1 MNYEESIA
9 YIDSLSP
16 TLVRPG
22 LERFDL
28 FMQEQR
34 NLQDSYASLHI
45 AGTNGKGSVV
55 CMLAETFRQAGIK
68 CGRYTGPH
76 LLAYNERVEID
87 AAPISDDEFAAICS
101 ELRNKSEE
109 FGKRHPEHGILT
121 WFELLTAI
129 SFFEFAKTNVEV
141 GVFEV
146 GLGGQFDATTVLH
159 SPVSTAI
166 VSISLDHT
174 HILGSTVEEIAREKA
189 GIIKAGVPLVTACQ
203 GSALGVI
210 LEQARINNAPVIRV
224 NEHLE
229 LQSGANLEEEEKLI
243 SALQARFESLQ
254 FTHSLAAE
262 SAEAA
267 QSLRN
272 LISNRKGYQRH
283 NAAVAAV
290 VLGLWELKH
299 GKDALSHFDKA
310 LNTFFWP
317 GRMQFFE
324 AANLLLDGAHN
335 EAGAAA
341 LRQSLDELFPNKARA
356 FILSFYQTKHFEKI
370 LSALIQ
376 PGDKVYASQASGKR
390 PVVSAAKIVEK
401 ATEIGASATEYESIE
416 SAFKAAVQD
425 APRLLKIGAGSF
437 ATVAAGLK
445 YLGFESVREAQC
457 QSKNI

>member
-1 MNYEESIA
+1 MNHEESIA

-22 LERFDL
+22 LERFEL
-28 FMQEQR
+28 FMEELR

-55 CMLAETFRQAGIK
+55 CMLAESFRQSGIK

-76 LLAYNERVEID
+76 LISYNERVELD
-87 AAPISDDEFAAICS
+87 GNAISDDDFAEICS
-101 ELRNKSEE
+101 ELRMLSES

-121 WFELLTAI
+121 WFELITAI
-129 SFFEFAKTNVEV
+129 AFIHFAKNEVEV

-159 SPVSTAI
+159 SPVATAI

-174 HILGSTVEEIAREKA
+174 HILGSTVEEIAREKS
-189 GIIKAGVPLVTACQ
+189 GIIKCGVPLVTACT
-203 GSALGVI
+203 GSALEVI
-210 LEQARINNAPVIRV
+210 LDESRKKNAPVIIV
-224 NEHLE
+224 NEKLE
-229 LQSGANLEEEEKLI
+229 LHSGTASSEEQTLMNALNERFRALSYAQIMRAGSEGTTI
-243 SALQARFESLQ
+243 SLFE
-254 FTHSLAAE
+254 
-262 SAEAA
+262 
-267 QSLRN
+267 

-290 VLGLWELKH
+290 LLGLWELKL
-299 GKDALSHFDKA
+299 GKEVLPQFDRA
-310 LNTFFWP
+310 LNSFFWP

-324 AANLLLDGAHN
+324 HKNLVLDGAHN

-341 LRQSLDELFPNKARA
+341 LRNSLDELFPNKDRA
-356 FILSFYQTKHFEKI
+356 FILSFYQSKHFEKI

-376 PGDKVYASQASGKR
+376 PGDRVYASQAIGRR
-390 PVVSAAKIVEK
+390 PVVPAAKIIEK
-401 ATEIGASATEYESIE
+401 ARQLGALASEYKNIQA
-416 SAFKAAVQD
+416 AFEAAEREV
-425 APRLLKIGAGSF
+425 PELLRIGAGSF